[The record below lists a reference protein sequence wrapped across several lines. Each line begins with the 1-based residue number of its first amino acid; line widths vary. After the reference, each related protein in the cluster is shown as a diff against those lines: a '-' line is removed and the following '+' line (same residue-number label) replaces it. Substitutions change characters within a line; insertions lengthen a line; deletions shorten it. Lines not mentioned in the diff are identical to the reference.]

1 MLYNDYNER
10 AERIIWGMKKGRKT
24 KRKLNHRAYLF
35 AGVAVGLIVLGVL
48 TFQLLQGGSGERK
61 TGTILPR
68 TDVVYAK
75 EPTTISGTPQ
85 EWKALEEA
93 LVAETP
99 QQISLVMVGD
109 MLMHLKVT
117 QSGLMEDGTYNYD
130 HIFEHVKDDISR
142 ADIALINQEVILGG
156 KDLGYSGYPMFNTAF
171 ELGDAIAD
179 AGFDVVLHATNH
191 TMDKGRTGLLNCL
204 NYWEEKHPD
213 MAILGANKTQEE
225 QDEIYVYEQN
235 GIKVAILNF
244 TYGLNGLPMP
254 SDMPFAVDMMTE
266 AFMAEQ
272 LDKANEVADFV
283 VVCPHWGIEYQTTES
298 ANQHMWCDFFLE
310 HGVDLV
316 IGTHPHVIQPIEWI
330 ENEQGD
336 RMLVYFSLGNFINS
350 TADTGVGI
358 GKRILGGMAK
368 VTISKNK
375 EGEVYIS
382 DYGVEPLI
390 TQIMR
395 GAGNMTTYKLCD
407 YTEELAATNQM
418 TGRDPQ
424 FSIASTKQ
432 VCREVFGELY
442 QEE

>member
-1 MLYNDYNER
+1 M
-10 AERIIWGMKKGRKT
+10 GKT
-24 KRKLNHRAYLF
+24 KRKKRKLNKK
-35 AGVAVGLIVLGVL
+35 GVL
-48 TFQLLQGGSGERK
+48 LVTLSLSLAVLFLLAACFYMKGKNTLYAGK
-61 TGTILPR
+61 ILKQESQEY
-68 TDVVYAK
+68 VVKAD
-75 EPTTISGTPQ
+75 PTPQ
-85 EWKALEEA
+85 EWKVLEEN
-93 LVAETP
+93 LSDEI
-99 QQISLVMVGD
+99 QQKISLIMVGD

-117 QSGLMEDGTYNYD
+117 QSGLMDDGTWNYD
-130 HIFEHVKDDISR
+130 HIFENVKEDVQA

-191 TMDKGRTGLLNCL
+191 TMDKGKTGLMNCL
-204 NYWEEKHPD
+204 NYWEENHPQ

-266 AFMAEQ
+266 ELMAKKI
-272 LDKANEVADFV
+272 DKANELADFV
-283 VVCPHWGIEYQTTES
+283 VVCPHWGIEYQTKES
-298 ANQHMWCDFFLE
+298 SNQHLWCDFFME

-316 IGTHPHVIQPIEWI
+316 IGTHPHVIQPIEFM
-330 ENEQGD
+330 ENDKGD
-336 RMLVYFSLGNFINS
+336 KMLVYYSLGNFINS

-368 VTISKNK
+368 VTISKSV

-418 TGRDPQ
+418 TGRDPS
-424 FSIASTKQ
+424 FSIESTKQ
-432 VCREVFGELY
+432 VCREVFGDLY
-442 QEE
+442 VEQE

>member
-1 MLYNDYNER
+1 MSSME
-10 AERIIWGMKKGRKT
+10 KKKRNR
-24 KRKLNHRAYLF
+24 RKLNYKAYILLTVVIS
-35 AGVAVGLIVLGVL
+35 ATALCALIVIYFERGN
-48 TFQLLQGGSGERK
+48 GGREA
-61 TGTILPR
+61 GTILPR
-68 TDVVYAK
+68 TDVVYREDAAG
-75 EPTTISGTPQ
+75 EIGTPP
-85 EWKALEEA
+85 EWKALEEQ
-93 LVAETP
+93 LVMEIP

-130 HIFEHVKDDISR
+130 HIFEHVKEDIES

-156 KDLGYSGYPMFNTAF
+156 KDLGFSGYPMFNTAF
-171 ELGDAIAD
+171 ELGDAIVD

-191 TMDKGRTGLLNCL
+191 TMDKGKTGLMNCL
-204 NYWEEKHPD
+204 NYWEKNHPQI
-213 MAILGANKTQEE
+213 AVLGANKTQEE
-225 QDEIYVYEQN
+225 QDEIFVYEKN

-254 SDMPFAVDMMTE
+254 SDMPYAVDMMNE
-266 AFMAEQ
+266 AFMAKQ
-272 LDKANEVADFV
+272 LDEANRLADFV

-330 ENEQGD
+330 EDEQGNK
-336 RMLVYFSLGNFINS
+336 MLVYFSLGNFINS

-358 GKRILGGMAK
+358 GKRILGGMAR
-368 VTISKNK
+368 VTIAKDKS
-375 EGEVYIS
+375 GEVYIS

-424 FSIASTKQ
+424 FSIESTKQ
-432 VCREVFGELY
+432 VCRDVFGDLY
-442 QEE
+442 KEE

>member
-1 MLYNDYNER
+1 
-10 AERIIWGMKKGRKT
+10 
-24 KRKLNHRAYLF
+24 
-35 AGVAVGLIVLGVL
+35 
-48 TFQLLQGGSGERK
+48 
-61 TGTILPR
+61 
-68 TDVVYAK
+68 
-75 EPTTISGTPQ
+75 
-85 EWKALEEA
+85 
-93 LVAETP
+93 
-99 QQISLVMVGD
+99 
-109 MLMHLKVT
+109 
-117 QSGLMEDGTYNYD
+117 
-130 HIFEHVKDDISR
+130 
-142 ADIALINQEVILGG
+142 
-156 KDLGYSGYPMFNTAF
+156 
-171 ELGDAIAD
+171 
-179 AGFDVVLHATNH
+179 
-191 TMDKGRTGLLNCL
+191 
-204 NYWEEKHPD
+204 
-213 MAILGANKTQEE
+213 
-225 QDEIYVYEQN
+225 
-235 GIKVAILNF
+235 
-244 TYGLNGLPMP
+244 
-254 SDMPFAVDMMTE
+254 
-266 AFMAEQ
+266 
-272 LDKANEVADFV
+272 
-283 VVCPHWGIEYQTTES
+283 
-298 ANQHMWCDFFLE
+298 
-310 HGVDLV
+310 LV